1 MLMKVQRGIIS
12 VHDEAETG
20 KLPAVPR
27 EDLDEERGANGR
39 AEDGGADGRA
49 EDGRAEARR
58 AELERQALDRT
69 DPERPAMDP
78 ERPAMDPERPA
89 MDRADVQEVSSADIE
104 SETPVRETPA
114 RRPSSSGAF
123 AGARPETPF
132 LAEQTSAQAGARWQ
146 EILAEFVD
154 DPRRAVGDA
163 HQLVSQVM
171 QRIVDDFA
179 RERDNLER
187 QWSKGDD
194 VSTED
199 LRVCLQSYRSFFA
212 RLLPADR

>member
-1 MLMKVQRGIIS
+1 MKVQRGIIS

-20 KLPAVPR
+20 KLPVVAR
-27 EDLDEERGANGR
+27 EDDLDDERAENGR
-39 AEDGGADGRA
+39 AEDERS
-49 EDGRAEARR
+49 EDGRAEAKQ
-58 AELERQALDRT
+58 AEMERQALDRT
-69 DPERPAMDP
+69 DPGRPALG
-78 ERPAMDPERPA
+78 
-89 MDRADVQEVSSADIE
+89 RADVEEISSADIE
-104 SETPVRETPA
+104 SETPVR
-114 RRPSSSGAF
+114 RPSRSGAF

-171 QRIVDDFA
+171 QRIVDDFT
-179 RERDNLER
+179 RERDNLEG

-199 LRVCLQSYRSFFA
+199 LRVCLQSYRAFFA